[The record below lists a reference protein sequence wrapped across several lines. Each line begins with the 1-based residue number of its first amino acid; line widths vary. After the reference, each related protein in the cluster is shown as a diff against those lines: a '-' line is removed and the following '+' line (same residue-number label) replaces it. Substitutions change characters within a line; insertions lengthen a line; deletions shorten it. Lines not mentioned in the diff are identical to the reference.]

1 MEAPRCGEDGFF
13 LTEKER
19 KTY

>member
-13 LTEKER
+13 LTEIER